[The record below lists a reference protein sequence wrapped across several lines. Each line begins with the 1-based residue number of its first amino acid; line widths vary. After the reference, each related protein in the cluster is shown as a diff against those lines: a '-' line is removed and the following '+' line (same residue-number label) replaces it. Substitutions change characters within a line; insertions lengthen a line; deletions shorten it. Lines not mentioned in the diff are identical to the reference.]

1 MLWGSFSRQCAALAG
16 VVLVLAK
23 GSLATM
29 IGSLLGSVLPRSMQN
44 LGGVAGLAIIALVIL
59 FAVTLAVYRKM
70 FGLDAFRRAQLNEV
84 FESSDG
90 LQSIVQEGAAV
101 AESESTEETM
111 LKRVE
116 NHAAE
121 YGLTPREI
129 EVAQLTAQGFSC
141 AYIAEKLV
149 VSNSTVRF
157 HQQNIYRKFDVHSRN
172 ELIELFLKDMPVE
185 QG

>member
-1 MLWGSFSRQCAALAG
+1 
-16 VVLVLAK
+16 
-23 GSLATM
+23 
-29 IGSLLGSVLPRSMQN
+29 MQN

-59 FAVTLAVYRKM
+59 FAVTLVTYRKV
-70 FGLDAFRRAQLNEV
+70 FGIDAFRRAQLDEV
-84 FESSDG
+84 SDNADS
-90 LQSIVQEGAAV
+90 LQLTAQEGAEV
-101 AESESTEETM
+101 AESESAEETM

-129 EVAQLTAQGFSC
+129 EVAKLTAQGFSC